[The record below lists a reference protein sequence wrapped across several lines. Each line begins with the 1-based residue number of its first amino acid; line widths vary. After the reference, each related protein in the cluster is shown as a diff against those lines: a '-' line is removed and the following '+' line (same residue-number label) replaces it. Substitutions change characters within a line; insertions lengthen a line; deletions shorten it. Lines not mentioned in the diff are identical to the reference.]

1 MWHRTEARDTTLG
14 RVLLELDRQLA
25 LKAAGKFTNT
35 CEDMADHPYEALPIL
50 LEEFG
55 ELGRAMQNND
65 EENFKEELTQIAAIA
80 IAWLAGIEKRDMIYV
95 DRI

>member
-1 MWHRTEARDTTLG
+1 MWVRTEARDQAIG
-14 RVLLELDRQLA
+14 RVLLELDRQLE
-25 LKAAGKFTNT
+25 LKASGKFTNT

-55 ELGRAMQNND
+55 ELGRAMQTGD

-80 IAWLAGIEKRDMIYV
+80 LAWLSGIEKRDLEYV
-95 DRI
+95 I